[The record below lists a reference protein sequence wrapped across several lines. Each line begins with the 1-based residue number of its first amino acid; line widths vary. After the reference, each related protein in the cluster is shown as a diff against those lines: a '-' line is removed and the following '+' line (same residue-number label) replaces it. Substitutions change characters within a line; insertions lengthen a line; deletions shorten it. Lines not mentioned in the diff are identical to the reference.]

1 MAIGKVK
8 SFVAFTLLALC
19 VVSFSIGTAQAAK
32 KIVMRANIEQNPK
45 SYPDDPRV
53 MGTIKFQELMKQK
66 VGDKFEVQIFWDS
79 QLAKNFE
86 ASVNGL
92 QTGLFHLSAIPMA
105 AMYEYTKSM
114 LPMVNLFVIPYP
126 HVEIAYAVFDG
137 KGGELIREKC
147 ISDTGLRP
155 LVFWEVGF
163 RHLTSVKKP
172 IHTLEDLK
180 GMKIRVQP
188 NPVHIAAFRNLGA
201 NPTPIAWGE
210 LFTALQQGVVD
221 GAETP
226 FNNIEV
232 ARLYEPQKQLTLTGH
247 AFEAP
252 AYLTNEKWY
261 QALPADVKKAFDE
274 SWVEATAY
282 VREQMAIKDKKYVEF
297 LGSKM
302 EFYSL
307 PDAELA
313 RFREAVKPSY
323 EISLKE
329 TGKEYYDALMGEIKK
344 EEEAYFARHPE
355 LKK

>member
-1 MAIGKVK
+1 MFFRKIGVM
-8 SFVAFTLLALC
+8 LAVLVMTLC
-19 VVSFSIGTAQAAK
+19 VTIGAPNSAQSEN
-32 KIVMRANIEQNPK
+32 KIIMRANIEQNPK

-53 MGTIKFQELMKQK
+53 LGTIKFQELMKQK
-66 VGDKFEVQIFWDS
+66 VGDKFEMQIYWDS

-86 ASVNGL
+86 AAVNGL
-92 QTGLFHLSAIPMA
+92 QTGLFQLTAIPMA

-114 LPMVNLFVIPYP
+114 LPMVNLFVIQYP
-126 HVEIAYAVFDG
+126 HTEIAYAVFDG
-137 KGGELIREKC
+137 KGGELIRDRC
-147 ISDTGLRP
+147 IKDTGLRP

-163 RHLTSVKKP
+163 RHLTAVKKP
-172 IHTLEDLK
+172 IHNLEDLK

-188 NPVHIAAFRNLGA
+188 NPVHIAAFRDLGA

-221 GAETP
+221 GAENP

-232 ARLYEPQKQLTLTGH
+232 ARLYEPQKHLTLTGH

-261 QALPADVKKAFDE
+261 QSLPEDVRKAFDE
-274 SWVEATAY
+274 SWVEATKY
-282 VREQMAIKDKKYVEF
+282 VREQMVIKDKKYVEL

-302 EFYSL
+302 EFYKL
-307 PDAELA
+307 PDAELQ

-323 EISLKE
+323 AISQNE
-329 TGKEYYDALMGEIKK
+329 VGQEYYDALMGEIKK
-344 EEEAYFARHPE
+344 AEDAYFASHPE
-355 LKK
+355 LKN